1 MAKPDT
7 TAIEQSINSLRT
19 ESAPDSVTPS
29 RVANL
34 LQAVVDLINALAMV
48 PDADV
53 ADIMQLINTAVSTAN
68 AASSAASAAQTNAN
82 NKRITQFKADADA
95 LGVTLAVK
103 QSGHTALTFLFPVAD
118 ASHAGIILPTVLQEI
133 QAAADKAEAYKITT
147 LLYQNKT
154 NGAQFGIRMSN
165 GDTLQQTIT
174 LATSSRHGLMD
185 KADKQKLDNLPSSG
199 IVALDAAGRVPTAQ
213 APAVMLRNV
222 VDTTLDDL
230 SEGDFY
236 FDSGRVFFV
245 GENATPVLLGPPSK
259 NVVYCHVDTNI
270 LYRWT
275 GSVFVPVL
283 NDPNYAMQKTQ
294 VRRNNNTQ
302 KIYSVPNGVL
312 AEMILSTDVVNI
324 SLQPALNGA
333 SVHRLIFKAANLGNA
348 EQINWP
354 GDMMWTDGGSPP
366 DLDTIDGCD
375 GCLVTVYDGLYAE
388 FKYYGI

>member
-1 MAKPDT
+1 
-7 TAIEQSINSLRT
+7 
-19 ESAPDSVTPS
+19 
-29 RVANL
+29 
-34 LQAVVDLINALAMV
+34 
-48 PDADV
+48 
-53 ADIMQLINTAVSTAN
+53 
-68 AASSAASAAQTNAN
+68 
-82 NKRITQFKADADA
+82 
-95 LGVTLAVK
+95 
-103 QSGHTALTFLFPVAD
+103 
-118 ASHAGIILPTVLQEI
+118 
-133 QAAADKAEAYKITT
+133 
-147 LLYQNKT
+147 
-154 NGAQFGIRMSN
+154 MSN

>member
-95 LGVTLAVK
+95 LGVTLTVK

-133 QAAADKAEAYKITT
+133 QAAANKAEAYKITT
-147 LLYQNKT
+147 LLYQNT
-154 NGAQFGIRMSN
+154 TSGAQFGIRMSN
-165 GDTLQQTIT
+165 GDTLQKTIT